1 MPDMVTGNEAWTRAG
16 GTHHSVISYDL
27 TVEHM
32 ADFAEIM
39 GIEFGHIGAGTTIDD
54 LKTNSP
60 WATSYG
66 ADYARFGMAVL
77 ASRQPAGLVSEPFS
91 GEEPQ
96 RRLPA
101 LPALRTSVYG

>member
-39 GIEFGHIGAGTTIDD
+39 GIEFVHIGAGTTIDD
-54 LKTNSP
+54 LKTK
-60 WATSYG
+60 
-66 ADYARFGMAVL
+66 L
-77 ASRQPAGLVSEPFS
+77 ALGDIIW
-91 GEEPQ
+91 G
-96 RRLPA
+96 
-101 LPALRTSVYG
+101 